1 MSDSRGSTTVLLVRH
16 GRTPTTG
23 ELLPGRSPGLHLS
36 EQGWEQ
42 ARAAAERIAELPVSA
57 LYSSP
62 LERARETAQP
72 SAELLGLPVRE
83 DPALLELDVGQW
95 TGRALNDLNRLPEWR
110 TVQHNPSAFRFP
122 DGESFPEMQQ
132 RMVDAVQRL
141 CTSHPGG
148 TVVCFSHADPIRG
161 LLAHAMGTPLDNFQ
175 RLSVGPCSISVLSYP
190 AAPDGADEPP
200 GDDMNPVVLT
210 VNSTRDS
217 LRELVAS

>member
-36 EQGWEQ
+36 EQGREQ
-42 ARAAAERIAELPVSA
+42 ARAAAERIAELSVSA

-72 SAELLGLPVRE
+72 SAELLGLPVRA
-83 DPALLELDVGQW
+83 DPALVELDVGQW
-95 TGRALNDLNRLPEWR
+95 TGRALSELSRLPEWR
-110 TVQHNPSAFRFP
+110 TVQQNPSAFRFP
-122 DGESFPEMQQ
+122 EGESFPEMQR
-132 RMVDAVQRL
+132 RMVDAVRRL
-141 CTSHPGG
+141 RAAHPGG

-190 AAPDGADEPP
+190 EPP
-200 GDDMNPVVLT
+200 DTPDAPARDEVDPVVLT

-217 LRELVAS
+217 LRDLVAS

>member
-62 LERARETAQP
+62 LERARETARP
-72 SAELLGLPVRE
+72 SAELRGLPVRE

-110 TVQHNPSAFRFP
+110 RVQHNPSAFRFP

-141 CTSHPGG
+141 CRFHPGG
-148 TVVCFSHADPIRG
+148 TVVCFSHADPLRG
-161 LLAHAMGTPLDNFQ
+161 LRGHAMGTPLHRFQ

-190 AAPDGADEPP
+190 AAPDGADEPS
-200 GDDMNPVVLT
+200 GDDTNPVVLT

>member
-1 MSDSRGSTTVLLVRH
+1 M
-16 GRTPTTG
+16 
-23 ELLPGRSPGLHLS
+23 PGRSSGLHLS

-42 ARAAAERIAELPVSA
+42 ARAAAERIAELTVSA

-148 TVVCFSHADPIRG
+148 TVVCFSHADPIKAALTHYAG
-161 LLAHAMGTPLDNFQ
+161 KPLDEFQ
-175 RLSVGPCSISVLSYP
+175 QAK
-190 AAPDGADEPP
+190 AAPGS
-200 GDDMNPVVLT
+200 V
-210 VNSTRDS
+210 TRVQ
-217 LRELVAS
+217 L